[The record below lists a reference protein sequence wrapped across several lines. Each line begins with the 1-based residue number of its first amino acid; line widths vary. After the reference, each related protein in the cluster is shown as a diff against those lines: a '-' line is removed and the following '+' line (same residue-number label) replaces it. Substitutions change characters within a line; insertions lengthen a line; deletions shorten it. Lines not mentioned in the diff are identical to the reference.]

1 MIRFSLLALI
11 VSLLLI
17 SFSSHGQKYELG
29 KVSVKELEEKF
40 YPSDTSAPAAITYKK
55 GKSFFTYNATD
66 GFRLSHEYEFRIKIY
81 KKGGLDW
88 ATFKVPYYVGYE
100 NLNKDFVV
108 FSDAVTYNLESGTIV
123 KTKLKSEGRFK
134 NKVNEFWNES
144 SIAMPNVKVGSIIEF
159 KYLHKSEDL
168 GEFPNFYFQYAI
180 PVKYA
185 EYRTEIPNFFIYKP
199 ISTGFFKLKSSAK
212 EEDGY
217 QNYANEHKQN
227 VGMSYKQINS
237 VYSGENIPALK
248 DEGYIDNVENYRAS
262 VQHELEKIRYPQQ
275 PEKNFSET
283 WESVAANIYKKKEF
297 GEQLREW
304 QYFGPYLN
312 PFIKNSENQN
322 TKADAVFGY
331 VKRTITWNGKYGYLT
346 RKGVKQA
353 FADKTGNVAE
363 VNLMLIAMLNHVGIE
378 AYPVLLSTKDN
389 GIPAFPNNRIFNYV
403 IAAVI
408 IDGKQLLLDAT
419 SKNSVPDILPF
430 RDLNWTGR
438 LIRQDGTS
446 KEINLVPKNMSKESV
461 VVVAKLE
468 ANGTLSGKCRVYKT
482 DYMAYGFRETFG
494 KANTVQYVEKLE
506 SKLNNVAISN
516 YVVENTDDLLKPISE
531 SFDFISNNGVEIIG
545 NKIYINPLLFY
556 AVSKNPFV
564 AETRELPVYFGYPNQ
579 EKYNVNIDIPD
590 GYMIES
596 IPKSMAL
603 SLGENVGSF
612 TFNIASKENKIQLNA
627 VNELKVTMISG
638 AFFGSLK
645 EFYQK
650 MIDKQNEKIVLK
662 KI

>member
-1 MIRFSLLALI
+1 MISLKYFVLFI
-11 VSLLLI
+11 SLT
-17 SFSSHGQKYELG
+17 SFSFYGQKYELG

-40 YPSDTSAPAAITYKK
+40 YPTDTSAPAAIIYKM
-55 GKSFFTYNATD
+55 GKSFFTYNITN
-66 GFRLSHEYEFRIKIY
+66 GFRLVHEYEFRIKIY
-81 KKGGLDW
+81 KKEGLDW
-88 ATFKVPYYVGYE
+88 ANFKVPYYVGYE
-100 NLNKDFVV
+100 SLNKDFVE
-108 FSDAVTYNLESGTIV
+108 FSEAVTYNLENGTIV

-134 NKVNEFWNES
+134 NKINEFWNES
-144 SIAMPNVKVGSIIEF
+144 SIAMPNVKVGSVIEF
-159 KYLHKSEDL
+159 KYSHRSEDL

-185 EYRTEIPNFFIYKP
+185 NYKTEIPNFFSYKP

-212 EEDGY
+212 EEEGF
-217 QNYANEHKQN
+217 QNYANEHNQSQS
-227 VGMSYKQINS
+227 MSYQQINS
-237 VYSGENIPALK
+237 AYTGENIPALK
-248 DEGYIDNVENYRAS
+248 DEGYIDNVENYRS
-262 VQHELEKIRYPQQ
+262 SIQHELEKIRYPQQ

-283 WESVAANIYKKKEF
+283 WEGVAANIYKKKEF
-297 GEQLREW
+297 GEQLRER
-304 QYFGPYLN
+304 QYFEQYLN
-312 PFIKNSENQN
+312 PYIKSNDDQN
-322 TKADAVFGY
+322 ARCKAVFDY
-331 VKRTITWNGKYGYLT
+331 VKRTLTWNGKYGYLT
-346 RKGVKQA
+346 RKGLKQA
-353 FADKTGNVAE
+353 FAERTGNVAE
-363 VNLMLIAMLNHVGIE
+363 INLMLIAMLNYAGVE

-389 GIPAFPNNRIFNYV
+389 GVPVFPNNRIFNYV
-403 IAAVI
+403 IAAVT

-419 SKNSVPDILPF
+419 SKNSLPDILPF

-446 KEINLVPKNMSKESV
+446 KEINLVPQTMSKQSV
-461 VVVAKLE
+461 VVMAKLE
-468 ANGTLSGKCRVYKT
+468 SSGRLSGKCRVYKT
-482 DYMAYGFRETFG
+482 DYLAYGFREIFG
-494 KANTVQYVEKLE
+494 KANNIQYIERLE
-506 SKLNNVAISN
+506 SKLNNVVISN
-516 YVVENTDDLLKPISE
+516 YVVENTDDLSKPISE
-531 SFDFISNNGVEIIG
+531 SFDFTSNNDVEIIG
-545 NKIYINPLLFY
+545 DKIFINPLLFY
-556 AVSKNPFV
+556 AVSKNPFM
-564 AETRELPVYFGYPNQ
+564 AETRELPIYFGYPNQ

-627 VNELKVTMISG
+627 VNEIKVTMISG